1 LNAGIKVALALLLVP
16 GTVSAQG
23 FLDEFSYEGVRFS
36 GVGFGVGGTIS
47 NRLET
52 AVTGA
57 VRADFGMIAPKVR
70 VLLGVS
76 YFQADFK
83 ADEIAKFEQNLR
95 DLVNDPTG
103 DFEIE
108 IGTVTWSDFE
118 AALDLQYVAQIS
130 AGIAGFAGAGLGLH
144 LRNGWGQAINGT
156 FVEDALDGIDASLDL
171 SLGGHIRLLQS
182 LYFTIELRSGL
193 STDLLTAAAL
203 GGFQYRIPR

>member
-1 LNAGIKVALALLLVP
+1 LNAGIKVLLTLLFVP
-16 GTVSAQG
+16 SPATAQG

-36 GVGFGVGGTIS
+36 GIGFAVGGTIS

-57 VRADFGMIAPKVR
+57 ARADFGMIAPKVR

-103 DFEIE
+103 DFDID
-108 IGTVTWSDFE
+108 IGAVTWSDFE
-118 AALDLQYVAQIS
+118 AALDLQYVAPVSS
-130 AGIAGFAGAGLGLH
+130 AIAGFAGAGLGLH
-144 LRNGWGQAINGT
+144 FRNGSGQAINGT

-182 LYFTIELRSGL
+182 LYFTIDVRGGL
-193 STDLLTAAAL
+193 STDLLTATGLA
-203 GGFQYRIPR
+203 GFQYRIPR

>member
-1 LNAGIKVALALLLVP
+1 LNAGIKVLLTLLCVPSLA
-16 GTVSAQG
+16 TAQG

-36 GVGFGVGGTIS
+36 GVGFAVGGTIS

-57 VRADFGMIAPKVR
+57 ARADFGMIAPKVR
-70 VLLGVS
+70 VLLGIS

-103 DFEIE
+103 DFDIE
-108 IGTVTWSDFE
+108 IGALTWSDLE
-118 AALDLQYVAQIS
+118 AAIDLQYVAPIS

-144 LRNGWGQAINGT
+144 FRNGSGQAINGT

-171 SLGGHIRLLQS
+171 SLGGHVRLTQS
-182 LYFTIELRSGL
+182 FYFTIDLRGGL

-203 GGFQYRIPR
+203 AGFQYRISR